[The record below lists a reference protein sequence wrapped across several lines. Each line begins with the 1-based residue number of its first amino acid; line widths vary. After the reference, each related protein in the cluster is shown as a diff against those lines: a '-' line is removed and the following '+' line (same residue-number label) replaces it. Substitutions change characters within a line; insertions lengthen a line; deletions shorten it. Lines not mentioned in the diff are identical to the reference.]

1 MVYKFSNTLRKFLL
15 QVKNRIYGLEDKYF
29 MNEDICLP
37 QGSFLLYIEPLYL
50 YGYVYL
56 LSIINIIIMG
66 LFYVHEIPILNG
78 SKQTHMLYGLS
89 YMYLAHLI
97 CMYINLTYY
106 ISTAQCGSL
115 QYCVQGR
122 RVW

>member
-1 MVYKFSNTLRKFLL
+1 M
-15 QVKNRIYGLEDKYF
+15 KNRIYGLEDKYF
-29 MNEDICLP
+29 MDEDICLP
-37 QGSFLLYIEPLYL
+37 QRSFLLYIAPLYL
-50 YGYVYL
+50 YGSVYL

-106 ISTAQCGSL
+106 IH
-115 QYCVQGR
+115 
-122 RVW
+122 